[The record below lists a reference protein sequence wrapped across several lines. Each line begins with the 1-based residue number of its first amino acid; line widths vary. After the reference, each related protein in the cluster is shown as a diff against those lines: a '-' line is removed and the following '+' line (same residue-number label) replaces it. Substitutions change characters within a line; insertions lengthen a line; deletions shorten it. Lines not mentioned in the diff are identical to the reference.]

1 MSMRIGSSSRIGER
15 LRECGTKAV
24 GRSPTFTTTTPTQQA
39 AAVALRAALA
49 GALAEAAATSSSR
62 TAVRSLGNCSVKS
75 CTSTL
80 LRVDLCV
87 CKDMCSSSTGSSMK
101 RPAPCFNNCSK
112 DSTGGGLSGTH
123 RVGCLPDIPFV
134 HNQLTTLGRW
144 GHSDVA
150 HRAKETRLAD
160 VICSRAHVA
169 VRKQR
174 LQWLALKTYLVNLSR
189 GVIAKVLNVSTV
201 LGGASTAEVESS
213 AVQASAL
220 AQAVL
225 QAQLVYYRVLLHILQ
240 TLQPCSEVVDG
251 RHKRRVIPNPEETFR
266 ILSIPDFH
274 LGLLTCSLELVC
286 QVVVE
291 VSFLFFVEG
300 GGGMCSV
307 GDTSLISSFIATL
320 GDMAAQQTAQ
330 LASAVAEAHGLAA
343 RDVALAC
350 GELMDA
356 LLMQRLDLFFN
367 QHSAVLVTCCVYGV
381 TKVLRLSISFK
392 AIIAQAVATLPNV
405 TAATF
410 HTCSLPP
417 PHQASDP
424 KASRPVDIRAFY
436 NTAFLPACDTMIRDV
451 HRSYEAK
458 QAARAQ
464 AGGAG
469 LTGGDGSNVESM
481 EEDSEEG
488 QYVQPSQAPGLG
500 LQQLQVVQADEPSA
514 PWVQE
519 MVLDDASD
527 GDGAGTRAGAG
538 AAASDTDDMGDA
550 AAEQAELEL
559 AMATSLQQQQGQG
572 QQQGRRSLRSAR
584 VLRPLSA
591 NVSLERSKPLK
602 FKTVSFQALDQEGA
616 QAQVSQAQVSQAQVQ
631 VQVQV
636 SQVQEPGSGPHE
648 LQLKA
653 ALQSVADTWAR
664 TASLASTPA
673 PAQQPQPPLPPPPGQ
688 LATAQR
694 ASHTTAGPLGAFDAA
709 SAAVAGVVLG
719 NGFLPAGLKQGGGEQ
734 RGAGRRSGDSSSLR
748 SFR

>member
-1 MSMRIGSSSRIGER
+1 MSN
-15 LRECGTKAV
+15 
-24 GRSPTFTTTTPTQQA
+24 P
-39 AAVALRAALA
+39 AAVNKWPWQL
-49 GALAEAAATSSSR
+49 
-62 TAVRSLGNCSVKS
+62 
-75 CTSTL
+75 
-80 LRVDLCV
+80 
-87 CKDMCSSSTGSSMK
+87 
-101 RPAPCFNNCSK
+101 
-112 DSTGGGLSGTH
+112 GGLNTETLFFYF
-123 RVGCLPDIPFV
+123 RGCKKQDD
-134 HNQLTTLGRW
+134 LT
-144 GHSDVA
+144 
-150 HRAKETRLAD
+150 
-160 VICSRAHVA
+160 
-169 VRKQR
+169 
-174 LQWLALKTYLVNLSR
+174 TYLVNLSR

-291 VSFLFFVEG
+291 GHVPLQTLPLLDAACNMLAIWDAARWYIDCFTTQQSCSIAPKSLELLQHIRQRAQDQLVLADGSNFFEVAFTG

-417 PHQASDP
+417 PHQACDP

-464 AGGAG
+464 AGRAG

-488 QYVQPSQAPGLG
+488 QHVQPAQAPGLG
-500 LQQLQVVQADEPSA
+500 LQQLQVVQAAEPSG

-527 GDGAGTRAGAG
+527 GDGDGAGAG
-538 AAASDTDDMGDA
+538 ARAAASDTDDVGDTA
-550 AAEQAELEL
+550 VEQAELEL

-572 QQQGRRSLRSAR
+572 QQQGRRPLRSAR

-591 NVSLERSKPLK
+591 NVSLDRSKPLK
-602 FKTVSFQALDQEGA
+602 LKTVSFQALDQQDA
-616 QAQVSQAQVSQAQVQ
+616 QA
-631 VQVQV
+631 
-636 SQVQEPGSGPHE
+636 QEPGSGPHE

-653 ALQSVADTWAR
+653 ALQCVADTWAR

-673 PAQQPQPPLPPPPGQ
+673 PAQQQQPLPPPPPGQ

-709 SAAVAGVVLG
+709 SAAGAGVVLG
-719 NGFLPAGLKQGGGEQ
+719 NSILPAGLKQGSGEQ
-734 RGAGRRSGDSSSLR
+734 RGVGRRSRDSSSLR